1 MAVVIGIILALF
13 ASVVPAILWSLFVWW
28 CDRYEREPLGLVIV
42 TFWWGAVPAVIFSIF
57 IEGVLSIPLR
67 PLHLDSALLD
77 VVESSAVAPVVE
89 EVLKGL
95 ALLVLFLALRHE
107 FDGLLD
113 GVIYGALVGFGF
125 AMTENLLYFI
135 GALMEGGL
143 GNLTVVIFLRAI
155 LFGLNHAFFTAI
167 TGAGLGLARL
177 SRNATARW
185 LLPLVGLSAAVGF
198 HAIHNLGTSLAQMN
212 FLTFLVSIASD
223 WAGVGIVAA
232 IVLLAWHQEKSW
244 IVAELADEVGTTLTR
259 EEYAVAA
266 SYGRRLRQWLAGAR
280 GRQWGRLHHL
290 ATELAFKKHR
300 LRTLGATREPKLS
313 AEIVRLRERIGELRA
328 GLEAPPIS
336 SV

>member
-1 MAVVIGIILALF
+1 MAVAIGIFLALF

-28 CDRYEREPLGLVIV
+28 CDRYEREPLGLVVV
-42 TFWWGAVPAVIFSIF
+42 TFWWGAIPAVIFSIL

-67 PLHLDSALLD
+67 PLHLNSVLLD
-77 VVESSAVAPVVE
+77 VVESGAVAPIVE

-95 ALLVLFLALRHE
+95 ALLALFLALRHE

-113 GVIYGALVGFGF
+113 GIIYGALVGFGF
-125 AMTENLLYFI
+125 AMSENLLYFI

-177 SRNATARW
+177 SRNAAARW
-185 LLPLVGLSAAVGF
+185 LLPLMGLFAAITF
-198 HAIHNLGTSLAQMN
+198 HAIHNLGTSLAQVN
-212 FLTFLVSIASD
+212 FLTFFVSVASD
-223 WAGVGIVAA
+223 WAGVVVVAA
-232 IVLLAWHQEKSW
+232 IVLLAWYQEMTW

-259 EEYAVAA
+259 EEYVVAA

-280 GRQWGRLHHL
+280 GRQLGHLHHL

-300 LRTLGATREPKLS
+300 LRTLGSAQEPKLS

-328 GLEAPPIS
+328 GLEAPPAS